1 MRRAVKDKGS
11 EHCGVTTGGTSM
23 QKRETWRWNTA
34 VTVQEAAS
42 TTKRMFKKKQQRK
55 SQEDNAIHKEANI
68 EANTGIAVER
78 ARKGNTITVRGI
90 GFKRRRKYYF

>member
-1 MRRAVKDKGS
+1 
-11 EHCGVTTGGTSM
+11 M

-34 VTVQEAAS
+34 VQEATA
-42 TTKRMFKKKQQRK
+42 TTKRMFKKKQQRT
-55 SQEDNAIHKEANI
+55 SQEYNAIHKEANV
-68 EANTGIAVER
+68 EANTVVAVER